1 MDREERLARA
11 RAEVA
16 AACKADGKPGFLARL
31 LRGTWQVIAKVG
43 RFLLEL
49 AGEAVFE
56 VLVAVL
62 AIGLFVGV
70 IALVAWGFAVNPIAT
85 TVLVAGLAVFLVF
98 GVLDL
103 IGGRRPGRLGA
114 ILTGTGVFTVIWLG
128 YVFAYL

>member
-16 AACKADGKPGFLARL
+16 AARKADGKPGLWARL
-31 LRGTWQVIAKVG
+31 PRGTWHVIAKVG

-49 AGEAVFE
+49 VGEAVFE

-70 IALVAWGFAVNPIAT
+70 LALVAWGFGVNPIAT
-85 TVLVAGLAVFLVF
+85 TVLVAGLAVLLVF

-103 IGGRRPGRLGA
+103 VGGRRPGRIGA
-114 ILTGTGVFTVIWLG
+114 ILAGTGLFTVIWLG
-128 YVFAYL
+128 YVLAYS